1 MDSNRKTARFAG
13 ILYLIIIVCAG
24 FSEGYVR
31 SNLILVPGDATATAN
46 NIMAFE
52 WIFRIAFASDLIA
65 FLSDIGMAVLLY
77 VLLKPVSK
85 TLSLMAAFFR
95 LAQTAILGIN
105 LLNHFTPLL
114 LLSGADYL
122 TVFETDQLH
131 ALVMLFLNAHT
142 YGYLISGVFFGL
154 HCFVLGYLL
163 FKSDYFPRIFG
174 VLLIFASFGYLTD
187 CFTNFLLPDYA
198 AITGWLVVATA
209 IIAELSFAFWLL
221 LKGVNVQKWD
231 ARASESA
238 KTDINEIK

>member
-1 MDSNRKTARFAG
+1 
-13 ILYLIIIVCAG
+13 
-24 FSEGYVR
+24 
-31 SNLILVPGDATATAN
+31 
-46 NIMAFE
+46 
-52 WIFRIAFASDLIA
+52 
-65 FLSDIGMAVLLY
+65 
-77 VLLKPVSK
+77 
-85 TLSLMAAFFR
+85 MAAFFR

-131 ALVMLFLNAHT
+131 ALVMLFLNAHI

-174 VLLIFASFGYLTD
+174 VLLIFASFGYLID

-198 AITGWLVVATA
+198 AITEWLVVATA
-209 IIAELSFAFWLL
+209 VIAELSFAFWLL

-231 ARASESA
+231 ARASGSA
-238 KTDINEIK
+238 KTDIN